1 MRKVILVVHGTCV
14 AIIFEKSRLL
24 SNIEALQINLPV
36 ILEGNVQRPHPFL
49 HIFSTKSMKSILV
62 SIKFCS
68 YDFVLKEVPNNND
81 STHTVNMC

>member
-1 MRKVILVVHGTCV
+1 MQKMAASLSKKYSYVSMSKVILVVHGTCV

-49 HIFSTKSMKSILV
+49 HIFLQTACKRG
-62 SIKFCS
+62 
-68 YDFVLKEVPNNND
+68 
-81 STHTVNMC
+81 NMC

>member
-36 ILEGNVQRPHPFL
+36 ILEGNVQ
-49 HIFSTKSMKSILV
+49 
-62 SIKFCS
+62 
-68 YDFVLKEVPNNND
+68 
-81 STHTVNMC
+81 